1 MVAKAMGINVDGKY
15 PKQNTMFSGLQ
26 QANDDRTKAQG
37 VTIHHNSNQQG
48 NKSVESGRTQNSS
61 NTVLAKGTTA
71 LDEFKYGFPSESL
84 STTSNKWWGCS
95 NRDDCAKTIPDG
107 AKSQPEKSGG
117 EAEKK
122 ECETGKAENSEE
134 TPQGSSLLRS
144 VRKRSVEEGREAF
157 KLGVFRGYGV
167 NKLGKKEKILLHQ
180 IFGSSLPKSYGL

>member
-1 MVAKAMGINVDGKY
+1 MVLI
-15 PKQNTMFSGLQ
+15 SGTNKSVLQ

-37 VTIHHNSNQQG
+37 VTVHHNSNQQG
-48 NKSVESGRTQNSS
+48 NKSIESGRNQNLP
-61 NTVLAKGTTA
+61 NTVLAKGTTS

-84 STTSNKWWGCS
+84 SATSNKWWGCS
-95 NRDDCAKTIPDG
+95 NRNDHAKTIPDG
-107 AKSQPEKSGG
+107 AKSQPEESGGG

-144 VRKRSVEEGREAF
+144 VRKRAVEEGREAF

-167 NKLGKKEKILLHQ
+167 NKLGKKEKILFHQ
-180 IFGSSLPKSYGL
+180 IFGSSLPKSWINGL